1 MQEREPKP
9 KSEPDIREIYAQL
22 KRGVGHEHVTDANAG
37 ELIAMAREYG
47 DTDIETLLREWLAP
61 CSPHS
66 GKMPSTIAP
75 TPGFNRE
82 HVKHR

>member
-1 MQEREPKP
+1 MQEREPKIKGTMDP
-9 KSEPDIREIYAQL
+9 REIYAQL
-22 KRGVGHEHVTDANAG
+22 KRGIGHQHVTDDNVD

-47 DTDIETLLREWLAP
+47 DGELEAQLREWQAP
-61 CSPHS
+61 CSAHS

-82 HVKHR
+82 NVKHR